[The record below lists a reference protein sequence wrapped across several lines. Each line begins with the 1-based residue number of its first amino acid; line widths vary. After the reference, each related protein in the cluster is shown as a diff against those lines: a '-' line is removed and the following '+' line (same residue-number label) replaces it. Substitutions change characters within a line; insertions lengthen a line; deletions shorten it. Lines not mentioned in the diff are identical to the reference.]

1 MLKLL
6 RVVYFAVGLVVLVVE
21 DLMDGVPGLQKKE
34 EAMKRVKE
42 VVNAIL
48 GFWPAWIPDP
58 ILGWAIDQIVALFNR
73 DGTFRKGAGPQG
85 APAGAGA

>member
-1 MLKLL
+1 MLKVI
-6 RVVYFAVGLVVLVVE
+6 RIAYFALGLAVLVVE

-42 VVNAIL
+42 VVDAIL

-73 DGTFRKGAGPQG
+73 DGTFRKGAGAQPQG
-85 APAGAGA
+85 AGA